1 MAGISGCRT
10 DVPILFYFPEESSTL
25 LLEDQERSFKVGVS
39 RNHESVIISYLNQ
52 RSEDFIRS
60 PTCRHGPVNQACE
73 CDMKRVLTA
82 NEAVS
87 VISGDVWRR
96 YLVHVTKMI

>member
-1 MAGISGCRT
+1 MAGISGRRT
-10 DVPILFYFPEESSTL
+10 DVPILFFFLEESSTL
-25 LLEDQERSFKVGVS
+25 LLEDQQRSFEVGVS
-39 RNHESVIISYLNQ
+39 SKHESVIVGYLDQ
-52 RSEDFIRS
+52 CREDFISS

-82 NEAVS
+82 NEAVR

-96 YLVHVTKMI
+96 YLVHAKKMI